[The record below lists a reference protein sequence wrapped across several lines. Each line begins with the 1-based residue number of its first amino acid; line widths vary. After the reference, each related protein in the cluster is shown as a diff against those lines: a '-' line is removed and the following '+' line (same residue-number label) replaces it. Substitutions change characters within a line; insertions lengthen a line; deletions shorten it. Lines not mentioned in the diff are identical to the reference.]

1 MNKLI
6 ISEQLNHLQSNYVAK
21 CGTSFSLWQKFWN

>member
-6 ISEQLNHLQSNYVAK
+6 ISEQLNHLQRNYVAK
-21 CGTSFSLWQKFWN
+21 CGNSFPL